1 MFLLSPLGN
10 EDQDVHLDYSKII
23 WSGMSEGLTFF
34 LTFLKPLCC
43 LKCILN

>member
-23 WSGMSEGLTFF
+23 WSGMREGLA
-34 LTFLKPLCC
+34 LDE
-43 LKCILN
+43 NSGS